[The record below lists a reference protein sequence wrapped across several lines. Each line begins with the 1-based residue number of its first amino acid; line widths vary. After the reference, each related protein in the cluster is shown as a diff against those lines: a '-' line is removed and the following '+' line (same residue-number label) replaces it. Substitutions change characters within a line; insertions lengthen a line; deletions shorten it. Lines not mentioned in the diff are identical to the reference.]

1 MSSIKNG
8 NEVVRGWCEDW
19 HSMLALTA
27 ALSRG
32 SALKSDEFKSAIYV
46 CQTWQLMSVKFR
58 GEKSSS
64 SSMKYTAATHNNN
77 DFFSDIITNNISLVS
92 NHRQMILMTC
102 RAENRVGL
110 V

>member
-1 MSSIKNG
+1 
-8 NEVVRGWCEDW
+8 
-19 HSMLALTA
+19 MLALTA

-64 SSMKYTAATHNNN
+64 NMKYTAALANSATTTMI
-77 DFFSDIITNNISLVS
+77 FFS
-92 NHRQMILMTC
+92 
-102 RAENRVGL
+102 
-110 V
+110 